1 MDTMDTVF
9 PWVTNTAGIRTLKD
23 VDPTSTVMDK
33 VTLAIEP
40 RSGTSTIRIS
50 APAKLRVRTE
60 SW

>member
-1 MDTMDTVF
+1 MDTVF
-9 PWVTNTAGIRTLKD
+9 PGDTNTAGIRTLKV

-40 RSGTSTIRIS
+40 RSGTSTILIS
-50 APAKLRVRTE
+50 VPEKLRVLTE